1 MNYYI
6 NITLED
12 NFNLKEKQKKRN
24 VFLKHLFIWMM
35 RQGLCK
41 WEVLYISE

>member
-12 NFNLKEKQKKRN
+12 NFNLKEKQKKC
-24 VFLKHLFIWMM
+24 VFKTFIYLDDET
-35 RQGLCK
+35 RPL
-41 WEVLYISE
+41 